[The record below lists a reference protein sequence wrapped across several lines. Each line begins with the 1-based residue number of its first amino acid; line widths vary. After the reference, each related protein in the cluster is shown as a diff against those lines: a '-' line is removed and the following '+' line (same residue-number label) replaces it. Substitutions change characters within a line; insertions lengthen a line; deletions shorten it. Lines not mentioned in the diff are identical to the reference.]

1 MVYCCPECS
10 ITLPEKTRDCPECE
24 WVEESDDDD
33 TQDSGYRFMG
43 ARPSTRG
50 TQRDKS
56 VRREPVYSIME
67 DRDFSLSSPHTRP
80 AKEDTDE
87 VDSTSFI
94 EPGSFTPR
102 ESRLVTIK
110 KGASDEE
117 VALLL
122 DRDYSYTPPKPDNS
136 Q

>member
-1 MVYCCPECS
+1 MAHCCPECS

-24 WVEESDDDD
+24 WAEESDDED
-33 TQDSGYRFMG
+33 TNDRRAFRG

-56 VRREPVYSIME
+56 VHREPVYSIME
-67 DRDFSLSSPHTRP
+67 DRDFSLSSPHTRTVTT
-80 AKEDTDE
+80 KEGATD
-87 VDSTSFI
+87 
-94 EPGSFTPR
+94 
-102 ESRLVTIK
+102 
-110 KGASDEE
+110 AE

-122 DRDYSYTPPKPDNS
+122 DRDYSYTPPKPDNL